1 MKNFLIIIFVLF
13 SCTAFAQ
20 DTLML
25 KDGEHDYMPK
35 GGQYEML
42 EDKTNLISPEN
53 IFVDSNQALFSI
65 VPEVDYTNKNL
76 NSAYWSRFALK
87 TGKAT
92 KFWLLELV
100 DPHIENINLYEL
112 RNGKL
117 VPYSN
122 TNGFAY
128 SFSTKDFFH
137 KNFVY
142 NLDLSDGQT
151 HIFYIRFKSNVH
163 NSFAVKV
170 RSVEYLVSYSLTEYF
185 LLGLYYGILLIMAL
199 YNLFIFFSVKERTYI
214 FYVFYVIACGFNSMN
229 EDGLGFQFLWP
240 NFPEFN
246 IISIRLV
253 PMFLLVA
260 FIFYSTSFLGL
271 KNKNPLLNTISYS
284 LVGLN
289 LILFLFNGI
298 AYDFSLNFQIVYLM
312 PFAFIYGV
320 AIYVVIKGYNPA
332 RYFLFGYSFILLSI
346 FIFYLRIKGIEV
358 GGSFFAVYSF
368 NYGFIMEVV
377 ILSYALSERL
387 KEEKK
392 EKENAQR
399 HIIEQLQE
407 KEKFK
412 DELNKELERKVEER
426 TSELKV
432 ANEEISRMNNFL
444 SQNNMKLQE
453 DVKTI
458 SKERIMQREVS
469 LDEFKLT
476 YPNEESCFQF
486 LSDLKWSGG
495 YQCRKCGNDKYSLL
509 TNLARRCNKCKYV
522 ESPTA
527 FTIFHSIKFSLLDA
541 FYMLFLVNTRKDIT
555 AEELSKTISLSEKS
569 CASFKRK
576 IANADKSL
584 KGKAKDKSG
593 WERLIPYYE
602 EE

>member
-1 MKNFLIIIFVLF
+1 
-13 SCTAFAQ
+13 
-20 DTLML
+20 
-25 KDGEHDYMPK
+25 
-35 GGQYEML
+35 
-42 EDKTNLISPEN
+42 
-53 IFVDSNQALFSI
+53 
-65 VPEVDYTNKNL
+65 
-76 NSAYWSRFALK
+76 
-87 TGKAT
+87 
-92 KFWLLELV
+92 
-100 DPHIENINLYEL
+100 
-112 RNGKL
+112 
-117 VPYSN
+117 
-122 TNGFAY
+122 
-128 SFSTKDFFH
+128 
-137 KNFVY
+137 
-142 NLDLSDGQT
+142 
-151 HIFYIRFKSNVH
+151 
-163 NSFAVKV
+163 
-170 RSVEYLVSYSLTEYF
+170 
-185 LLGLYYGILLIMAL
+185 
-199 YNLFIFFSVKERTYI
+199 
-214 FYVFYVIACGFNSMN
+214 
-229 EDGLGFQFLWP
+229 
-240 NFPEFN
+240 
-246 IISIRLV
+246 
-253 PMFLLVA
+253 MFLLVA
-260 FIFYSTSFLGL
+260 FTFYSTGFLGL

-289 LILFLFNGI
+289 LLLFAFNGI
-298 AYDFSLNFQIVYLM
+298 VYGFSLNFQIVYLI

-320 AIYVVIKGYNPA
+320 AIYIVAKGYNPA
-332 RYFLFGYSFILLSI
+332 RYFLVGYSFILLSI

-358 GGSFFAVYSF
+358 GGHFFAVYSF

-407 KEKFK
+407 KERFK

-444 SQNNMKLQE
+444 SQNNLKLQE
-453 DVKTI
+453 DVKII

-486 LSDLKWSGG
+486 LSDLKWNKG

-509 TNLARRCNKCKYV
+509 THLARRCNKCKYV

-527 FTIFHSIKFSLLDA
+527 FTIFHSIKFSILDA
-541 FYMLFLVNTRKDIT
+541 FYMLFLVNTRKNIT

-576 IANADKSL
+576 MANAEKSL
-584 KGKAKDKSG
+584 KGKSKDKSG